1 MISSGYSPFPS
12 IMTRTATRDLIGLV
26 EKSLLVK
33 HGEKKG
39 TYYLLSPENSGKIR
53 DIKGHA

>member
-1 MISSGYSPFPS
+1 L
-12 IMTRTATRDLIGLV
+12 TGLV

-39 TYYLLSPENSGKIR
+39 THYLLSSEISEKIR